1 MTAPSRQAEMLGID
15 APGAR
20 DRTKAP
26 KSRAVTEQRHSARD
40 ALDFF
45 PTPPWGT
52 RALVEIVLRDRLG
65 FDLEMTRIWEPA
77 AGEGHMAE
85 VLREYKP
92 ACVFAS
98 DVHRYPEARGR
109 IDRIGSFTGEGLDV
123 VKAPDFRLHERGP
136 GLDFVITNPPFNL
149 AEQFLE
155 RALREAEVVC
165 LLLRSNFIDTQ
176 GRYERVFSKTPP
188 LCVAQF
194 AERLPMHEG
203 RWDPDGDTATSYAWF
218 VWARGNT
225 EDTRLIWIPTGQR
238 EALERPHDR
247 ERFGMKQEASLI

>member
-20 DRTKAP
+20 DKP
-26 KSRAVTEQRHSARD
+26 KSRAVTEQRHSSRK

-52 RALVEIVLRDRLG
+52 RVLVEIVLRRLG
-65 FDLEMTRIWEPA
+65 YSIDGARIWEPA

-85 VLREYKP
+85 VLREYG
-92 ACVFAS
+92 ASVFAT
-98 DVHRYPEARGR
+98 DVHRYPQARGR
-109 IDRIGSFTGEGLDV
+109 IDAIGSFVGEGIDV
-123 VKAPDFRLHERGP
+123 IRAQDFRYASRGK
-136 GLDFVITNPPFNL
+136 GYDLIVTNPPFNL
-149 AEQFLE
+149 AEAFLQ
-155 RALREAEVVC
+155 RALREAELVC
-165 LLLRSNFIDTQ
+165 FLLRSNFIDSQ

-218 VWARGNT
+218 VWARGST
-225 EDTRLIWIPTGQR
+225 EDTRLIWIPNGQR
-238 EALERPHDR
+238 EALERPTDR
-247 ERFGMKQEASLI
+247 ERFAMRMEAPLI